1 MKQLVKGIVFAAA
14 ALMLM
19 QAPQAQAKVKVKKV
33 AVKSNYGSS
42 VHVAVGKKVKLTT
55 TVKVSPNKSANK
67 KVSYK
72 SSNKKIATVSSS
84 GYVKGIKTGKCKIT
98 VTSKKNKK
106 KKAKITV
113 TVVKKVTSVAIEK
126 PKNQLYVGNSLTLK
140 ATVKPASGS
149 YKKVTWS
156 SSDKKIATVTKAGVV
171 KGIKAGNVTIKA
183 TSVEGSKKTASLK
196 MTVMATNSVGIA
208 SVEVLSNDVVRV
220 SLDKAKALTNKQFK
234 IEGKR
239 YSYGTY
245 NRTFSVASI
254 RNYDNRTYDIKLTDD
269 YNVEKDSYVRVT
281 ISDLPGNGVKTM
293 EAQALFTKLSEPKE
307 EKWLGVVG
315 DEWNKTVDLSEYGC
329 GNLSY
334 QITGEIPGI
343 TRKIKNNEITF
354 SGTLTTVTVGTDI
367 TIKATDEMG
376 TKFTK
381 VIHVYIGNES
391 AIVAKAEDM
400 TVVTGTQLD
409 AVPFLEVL
417 GGSGSYSYS
426 AISLPA
432 GLKMDAETGTLSG
445 KVSGVG
451 EYRVQI
457 TVSDEKNTNR
467 MVETSALIRVVDQR
481 RVAGL
486 VVDEKGA
493 PVEGVSI
500 VCENLTD
507 GSIFT
512 STTDEKGNY
521 VVNVGEGTY
530 QITASLG
537 ERKDAVYQFTIGS
550 GGRELNFTL

>member
-1 MKQLVKGIVFAAA
+1 MKCFVKCLVFAAA
-14 ALMLM
+14 ALMLC
-19 QAPQAQAKVKVKKV
+19 QTPQAKARVKVKKV
-33 AVKSNYGSS
+33 TVKSNYGSS

-55 TVKVSPNKSANK
+55 TVSVSPNNSSNR

-84 GYVKGIKTGKCKIT
+84 GYVKGVKTGKCKIT

-140 ATVKPASGS
+140 AVVKPDSKS
-149 YKKVTWS
+149 YKKVSWS
-156 SSDKKIATVTKAGVV
+156 SSNKKIATITKDGVV

-183 TSVEGSKKTASLK
+183 ASVEGSKKTASLK
-196 MTVMATNSVGIA
+196 LTVMSTNSVSIA
-208 SVEVLSNDVVRV
+208 SVEVLSDDVVRV
-220 SLDKAKALTNKQFK
+220 SLDKAKTLTDKQFK
-234 IEGKR
+234 LEGKR

-245 NRTFSVASI
+245 NRTYSVAGI
-254 RNYDNRTYDIKLTDD
+254 RNYDNRTYDVNLTDNF
-269 YNVEKDSYVRVT
+269 NVEKDSYVRVT

-293 EAQALFTKLSEPKE
+293 EAQALFSKLSGPKE

-315 DEWNKTVDLSEYGC
+315 DEWYKTVDLSEYGC

-343 TRKIKNNEITF
+343 TRKIQNNKIIF
-354 SGTLTTVTVGTDI
+354 SGTLTTITVGTDI
-367 TIKATDEMG
+367 TIQATDEVG
-376 TKFTK
+376 AKLTK

-400 TVVTGTQLD
+400 VVVTGTQLEQM
-409 AVPFLEVL
+409 PFIQVL
-417 GGSGSYSYS
+417 GGSGTYSYA

-457 TVSDEKNTNR
+457 TVSDEENADR
-467 MVETSALIRVVDQR
+467 MIEISAIIRVVDQR
-481 RVAGL
+481 RVTGI

-493 PVEGVSI
+493 PLAEASI

-530 QITASLG
+530 QITATLG
-537 ERKDAVYQFTIGS
+537 ERKDAVYQITIGS
-550 GGRELNFTL
+550 GGREINFTL

>member
-33 AVKSNYGSS
+33 TVKSNYGSS

-183 TSVEGSKKTASLK
+183 TSVEGSKKKASLK

-245 NRTFSVASI
+245 NRTYSVSNI

-269 YNVEKDSYVRVT
+269 YSVEKDSYVRVT

-409 AVPFLEVL
+409 AVTFLEVL

>member
-33 AVKSNYGSS
+33 TVKSNYGSS
-42 VHVAVGKKVKLTT
+42 VHVAVGKKVKITT

-156 SSDKKIATVTKAGVV
+156 
-171 KGIKAGNVTIKA
+171 
-183 TSVEGSKKTASLK
+183 VEGSKKKASLK

-245 NRTFSVASI
+245 NRTYSVSNI

-269 YNVEKDSYVRVT
+269 YSVEKDSYVRVT

-343 TRKIKNNEITF
+343 TRKIKNNEIIF

-381 VIHVYIGNES
+381 VIHVYVGNES

-417 GGSGSYSYS
+417 GGSGSYNYS

-432 GLKMDAETGTLSG
+432 GLKMDA
-445 KVSGVG
+445 
-451 EYRVQI
+451 
-457 TVSDEKNTNR
+457 
-467 MVETSALIRVVDQR
+467 
-481 RVAGL
+481 
-486 VVDEKGA
+486 
-493 PVEGVSI
+493 
-500 VCENLTD
+500 
-507 GSIFT
+507 
-512 STTDEKGNY
+512 
-521 VVNVGEGTY
+521 
-530 QITASLG
+530 
-537 ERKDAVYQFTIGS
+537 
-550 GGRELNFTL
+550 

>member
-1 MKQLVKGIVFAAA
+1 M
-14 ALMLM
+14 
-19 QAPQAQAKVKVKKV
+19 
-33 AVKSNYGSS
+33 
-42 VHVAVGKKVKLTT
+42 
-55 TVKVSPNKSANK
+55 
-67 KVSYK
+67 
-72 SSNKKIATVSSS
+72 
-84 GYVKGIKTGKCKIT
+84 KGIKTGKCKIT

-245 NRTFSVASI
+245 NRTYSVASI

-354 SGTLTTVTVGTDI
+354 FGTLTTVTVGTDI

-381 VIHVYIGNES
+381 VIHVYVGNES

-530 QITASLG
+530 QIIASLG
-537 ERKDAVYQFTIGS
+537 ERKDAVYRFTIGS

>member
-33 AVKSNYGSS
+33 TVKSNYGSS

-245 NRTFSVASI
+245 NRTYSVSNI

-269 YNVEKDSYVRVT
+269 YSVEKDSYVRVT

-343 TRKIKNNEITF
+343 TRKIKNNEIIF

-381 VIHVYIGNES
+381 VIHVYVGNES

-417 GGSGSYSYS
+417 GGSGSYNYS

-467 MVETSALIRVVDQR
+467 MVEISALIRVVDQR

-512 STTDEKGNY
+512 STTDEKRKLCCKCRRGNLSDY
-521 VVNVGEGTY
+521 SF
-530 QITASLG
+530 AW
-537 ERKDAVYQFTIGS
+537 RKKRCRIPVYNWFRRKRT
-550 GGRELNFTL
+550 

>member
-33 AVKSNYGSS
+33 TVKSNYGSS

-126 PKNQLYVGNSLTLK
+126 PKNQFYVGNSLTLK

-220 SLDKAKALTNKQFK
+220 SLDKAKALTN
-234 IEGKR
+234 I
-239 YSYGTY
+239 
-245 NRTFSVASI
+245 N
-254 RNYDNRTYDIKLTDD
+254 
-269 YNVEKDSYVRVT
+269 
-281 ISDLPGNGVKTM
+281 
-293 EAQALFTKLSEPKE
+293 
-307 EKWLGVVG
+307 
-315 DEWNKTVDLSEYGC
+315 
-329 GNLSY
+329 
-334 QITGEIPGI
+334 
-343 TRKIKNNEITF
+343 
-354 SGTLTTVTVGTDI
+354 
-367 TIKATDEMG
+367 
-376 TKFTK
+376 
-381 VIHVYIGNES
+381 
-391 AIVAKAEDM
+391 
-400 TVVTGTQLD
+400 
-409 AVPFLEVL
+409 
-417 GGSGSYSYS
+417 
-426 AISLPA
+426 
-432 GLKMDAETGTLSG
+432 
-445 KVSGVG
+445 
-451 EYRVQI
+451 
-457 TVSDEKNTNR
+457 
-467 MVETSALIRVVDQR
+467 
-481 RVAGL
+481 
-486 VVDEKGA
+486 
-493 PVEGVSI
+493 
-500 VCENLTD
+500 
-507 GSIFT
+507 
-512 STTDEKGNY
+512 
-521 VVNVGEGTY
+521 
-530 QITASLG
+530 
-537 ERKDAVYQFTIGS
+537 RKDEILRTTFVIAS
-550 GGRELNFTL
+550 GRSP